1 MSFNFEFSVDSLKEI
16 IGNNAYAEQW
26 HEAITN
32 VCPEYEIDTP
42 SRLAAFLAQCAHES
56 GNFKFLKENLN
67 YRATSLRKVFPKY
80 FSDDAIAEHYASQ
93 PDKQAAIANR
103 IYANRMGNGDEASG
117 DGYRYCGRGLIQLTG
132 KNNYTLFAASIGIE
146 VEEASEYLGTFEGAV
161 QSACWFW
168 DQNNLNNE
176 ADAGDIKRM
185 TRKINGGYIGLEDRI
200 KHYEHAL
207 HIFGGHVEH
216 AAQEEHSGVYETV
229 KKGSRG
235 STVKALQEK
244 LGLSADGAFG
254 PGTERALKEWQSANG
269 LVADGI
275 AGPSTLQKLL
285 G

>member
-275 AGPSTLQKLL
+275 AGPATLQKLL